1 MKTKSF
7 FSVIGLLVA
16 VSSVLFL
23 SGCDKDLVDINNSP
37 NAVSQANVKTIIGQQ
52 AVLVGLQSAIGDWYS
67 GDRSR
72 FMSIWTRQMCA
83 PPGLGRPQP
92 AAWNNYLLDRSK
104 NSPNDYNWSQGYR
117 AVKLAN
123 DIIYNAADAG
133 LTGSILNKFLGIAKF
148 YKALALG
155 DHAAVYGDIPIETT
169 VSFPVYVKQSA
180 ALAFT
185 QSLLDEAITHFR
197 DAGAGTAIAQDL
209 NFSGDVAQSGARW
222 IAACNSLKA
231 RHYMFALDYAK
242 AASAAAQG
250 IAATTGTVN
259 AIYTTT
265 AGQYA
270 PWGHWTNT
278 ETGEPI
284 RSNKYYVNMLK
295 SEAGDRRL
303 ATFLSVRGGAAAI
316 VGHDIYA
323 DLGGTGDELTPTR
336 AAGLNKYG
344 PYNAS
349 FPLMSYEENL
359 LLRAEARAR
368 TGDNSGAITDLN
380 TIRTTAG
387 LTAKTSGDFPN
398 TAALI
403 SEIIKQ
409 KYLQLF
415 LEGQAY
421 HDMRRVN
428 KTDGTPLYR
437 AGIPTRWL
445 YVEGEITTNPNCPKG
460 DSEQSRNEL
469 W

>member
-1 MKTKSF
+1 MKTKFF

-16 VSSVLFL
+16 ISVVTFL
-23 SGCDKDLVDINNSP
+23 SGCDKDLGGINNSP
-37 NAVSQANVKTIIGQQ
+37 NAVSEANVKTIIGQQ

-83 PPGLGRPQP
+83 PTGLGRPQP

-123 DIIYNAADAG
+123 DVIYNAMDAG
-133 LTGSILNKFLGIAKF
+133 LAGSTLNTFLGIAKF
-148 YKALALG
+148 YKALILG
-155 DHAAVYGDIPIETT
+155 DQAATYGDVPIETR
-169 VSFPVYVKQSA
+169 VDFPVYAKQSA
-180 ALAFT
+180 VFAYT
-185 QSLLDEAITHFR
+185 QTLLDEAIGHFK
-197 DAGAGTAIAQDL
+197 AGTETVAMDL
-209 NFSGDVAQSGARW
+209 PFKGNATNW

-231 RHYMFALDYAK
+231 RHYLFALNYAS
-242 AASAAAQG
+242 AASSAAQG
-250 IAATTGTVN
+250 ISAATGTVN
-259 AIYTTT
+259 AIYSLT
-265 AGQYA
+265 AGEYS

-284 RSNKYYVNMLK
+284 RSNKYYVDMLK
-295 SEAGDRRL
+295 SEAGDKRL
-303 ATFLSVRGGAAAI
+303 ASFLSVRGGATSVI
-316 VGHDIYA
+316 GFDIYGDLNGSA
-323 DLGGTGDELTPTR
+323 DEKTPTK
-336 AAGLNKYG
+336 AAGLAKYG
-344 PYNAS
+344 PYNAP

-359 LLRAEARAR
+359 LIRAEAKAR
-368 TGDNSGAITDLN
+368 TGDTPGAITDLN

-387 LTAKTSGDFPN
+387 LTAKAAGDFAS

-403 SEIIKQ
+403 TEILKQ

-415 LEGQAY
+415 LEGQPY

-445 YVEGEITTNPNCPKG
+445 YVEAEITTNPNCPKG

>member
-1 MKTKSF
+1 MKTKL
-7 FSVIGLLVA
+7 FSAIGLLVA
-16 VSSVLFL
+16 ISSVMFL

-72 FMSIWTRQMCA
+72 LLSIWTRQMCA
-83 PPGLGRPQP
+83 PTGLGRPQP
-92 AAWNNYLLDRSK
+92 ASWNNYLMDRAK
-104 NSPNDYNWSQGYR
+104 NSVNDYNWSQGYR

-133 LTGSILNKFLGIAKF
+133 LAGNTLNTFLGIAKF
-148 YKALALG
+148 YKALILG
-155 DHAAVYGDIPIETT
+155 DQAAVYGDVPMETLT
-169 VSFPVYVKQSA
+169 DFPVYAKQSA
-180 ALAFT
+180 VIAYT
-185 QSLLDEAITHFR
+185 QTLLDQAIGHFQAVTPPSTLAMDLPFKG
-197 DAGAGTAIAQDL
+197 DAAK
-209 NFSGDVAQSGARW
+209 W
-222 IAACNSLKA
+222 IPACNSLKA
-231 RHYMFALDYAK
+231 RHYLFALNYAS
-242 AASAAAQG
+242 AASSAAQG
-250 IAATTGTVN
+250 ISAATGTVN
-259 AIYTTT
+259 AIYSLT
-265 AGQYA
+265 AGEYS

-284 RSNKYYVNMLK
+284 RSNKYYVDLLK
-295 SEAGDRRL
+295 SEPGDRRL
-303 ATFLSVRGGAAAI
+303 TTFLSVRGGAAAI
-316 VGHDIYA
+316 VGFDIYA
-323 DLGGTGDELTPTR
+323 DLGGTGDERTPTR
-336 AAGLNKYG
+336 AAGLAKYG
-344 PYNAS
+344 PYNAP

-359 LLRAEARAR
+359 LIRAEAKAR
-368 TGDNSGAITDLN
+368 TGDTPGAITDLN

-387 LTAKTSGDFPN
+387 LTAKTAGDFAN

-437 AGIPTRWL
+437 TGIPTRWL
-445 YVEGEITTNPNCPKG
+445 YVEAEITTNPNTPKG
-460 DSEQSRNEL
+460 DSEQARNEL

>member
-1 MKTKSF
+1 MKTKFF

-16 VSSVLFL
+16 ISVVTFL
-23 SGCDKDLVDINNSP
+23 SGCDKDLGGINNSP
-37 NAVSQANVKTIIGQQ
+37 NAVSEANVKTIIGQQ

-83 PPGLGRPQP
+83 PTGLGRPQP

-123 DIIYNAADAG
+123 DIIYNATDAG
-133 LTGSILNKFLGIAKF
+133 LAGNTLNTFLGIAKF
-148 YKALALG
+148 YKALVLG
-155 DHAAVYGDIPIETT
+155 DQAVTYGDVPIETR
-169 VSFPVYVKQSA
+169 VDFPVYAKQSA
-180 ALAFT
+180 VLAYT
-185 QSLLDEAITHFR
+185 QTLLDEAIGHFQ
-197 DAGAGTAIAQDL
+197 AGTSTLAMDL
-209 NFSGDVAQSGARW
+209 PFKGDAPKW

-231 RHYMFALDYAK
+231 RHYLFALNYAN
-242 AASAAAQG
+242 AASSAAQG
-250 IAATTGTVN
+250 ISATTGTVN
-259 AIYTTT
+259 AIYSLT
-265 AGQYA
+265 AGEYS

-284 RSNKYYVNMLK
+284 RSNKYYVDMLK
-295 SEAGDRRL
+295 SEAGDKRL
-303 ATFLSVRGGAAAI
+303 TSFLSVRGGMTTI
-316 VGHDIYA
+316 IGFDIYG
-323 DLGGTGDELTPTR
+323 DLNGSTDEKTPTK
-336 AAGLNKYG
+336 AAGLAKYG
-344 PYNAS
+344 PYNAP

-359 LLRAEARAR
+359 LIRAEAKAR
-368 TGDNSGAITDLN
+368 TGDTPGAITDLN

-387 LTAKTSGDFPN
+387 LTAKVAGDFAN

-403 SEIIKQ
+403 TEILKQ

-445 YVEGEITTNPNCPKG
+445 YVEAEITTNVNCPKG

>member
-1 MKTKSF
+1 MKTKL
-7 FSVIGLLVA
+7 FSAIGLLVA
-16 VSSVLFL
+16 ISVVTFL

-37 NAVSQANVKTIIGQQ
+37 NAVSQANVKSIIGQQ

-72 FMSIWTRQMCA
+72 LMSIWTRQMCA
-83 PPGLGRPQP
+83 PTGLGRPQP

-104 NSPNDYNWSQGYR
+104 NSVNDYNWSQGYR

-133 LTGSILNKFLGIAKF
+133 LAGGKLNAFLGIAKF
-148 YKALALG
+148 YKALILG
-155 DHAAVYGDIPIETT
+155 DQAATYGDVPMETLT
-169 VSFPVYVKQSA
+169 DFPTYAKQSA
-180 ALAFT
+180 VFAYT
-185 QSLLDEAITHFR
+185 QTLLDEAIGHFK
-197 DAGAGTAIAQDL
+197 AGTEAVAMDL
-209 NFSGDVAQSGARW
+209 PFKGNATNW

-231 RHYMFALDYAK
+231 RHYLFALNY
-242 AASAAAQG
+242 ASAVSSAAQG
-250 IAATTGTVN
+250 ISAATGTVN
-259 AIYTTT
+259 AIFSLTVGEYS
-265 AGQYA
+265 

-284 RSNKYYVNMLK
+284 RSNKYYVDMLK
-295 SEAGDRRL
+295 SEAGDKRL
-303 ATFLSVRGGAAAI
+303 ALFLSVRGGATSVI
-316 VGHDIYA
+316 GFDIYG
-323 DLGGTGDELTPTR
+323 DLNGSTDEKTPTK
-336 AAGLNKYG
+336 AAGLAKYG
-344 PYNAS
+344 PYNAP

-359 LLRAEARAR
+359 LIRAEAKAR
-368 TGDNSGAITDLN
+368 TGDTPGAITDLN

-387 LTAKTSGDFPN
+387 LTAKPAGDFAN

-403 SEIIKQ
+403 TEILKQ

-445 YVEGEITTNPNCPKG
+445 YVEAEITTNPNCPKG